1 MYSIYISDLRNLD
14 EWMDGWI
21 NGIRRTNPMNFHFHF
36 HFPFRRFREFPNIHH
51 RSIINQS
58 INQKGDITGCST
70 WIEYFIN
77 SHDIKEIRNYC
88 KPYVSSHTYIYI
100 YIYTCN
106 WFDTISKKKKKLSS
120 IYLVK
125 ICHQRK
131 LRSMSKIDW

>member
-58 INQKGDITGCST
+58 INQKGTLLVVQH
-70 WIEYFIN
+70 ELNVFIN

-100 YIYTCN
+100 YIFT
-106 WFDTISKKKKKLSS
+106 
-120 IYLVK
+120 
-125 ICHQRK
+125 HA
-131 LRSMSKIDW
+131 IDLIR